1 VAKTYVRI
9 KKTKSGTAER
19 VKQIRPAFKSDA
31 FEAIHSAAADLYK
44 AGLLPPQT
52 MREFDASCLAP
63 PPMSPTAIKR
73 LRKQL
78 GVSQPVLAAY
88 LNTTPSTVMQWES
101 GAKRPGGMGL
111 RLLQIAAKRG
121 LAGLE

>member
-1 VAKTYVRI
+1 MAKTSVKTARAEGDA
-9 KKTKSGTAER
+9 KKGSKPARR
-19 VKQIRPAFKSDA
+19 VYKSDA
-31 FEAIHSAAADLYK
+31 FEAIHSAASDLYD
-44 AGLLPPQT
+44 AGLVSPQT

-63 PPMSPTAIKR
+63 PPMSPAAIKR
-73 LRKQL
+73 LRHKL
-78 GVSQPVLAAY
+78 GVSQPVFAAY

-111 RLLQIAAKRG
+111 RLLQIADKKG